1 MQLLLF
7 YHYASLWEF
16 LPTQEKLFLSTYIYQ
31 DRPKSVLP
39 GRLRKAEG
47 RVGSISKVLAKQA

>member
-31 DRPKSVLP
+31 DRPKSVLQME
-39 GRLRKAEG
+39 RLVNMKALYEEKE
-47 RVGSISKVLAKQA
+47 V